1 MICPIRQVVLKFDLS
16 GCKIIWAWTT
26 SEQVL
31 MLSLVND
38 SCGINICKPCLC
50 SVLWFCWFRWTITRC
65 LESLSCVMNHEYVQ
79 YFDFAE
85 LIEINAD
92 LVLENFVLLY
102 KPWVPVRS
110 DQYFD
115 FPDWDECGLIL
126 GEIGMLYEPTVCS
139 VLWFSWFK
147 WMPTRSW
154 RVWISLW
161 TKSLF

>member
-1 MICPIRQVVLKFDLS
+1 MGEKLICPIRQVVLKFDLS

-50 SVLWFCWFRWTITRC
+50 SVIWFCWFRWTITRC

-85 LIEINAD
+85 LIECRPG
-92 LVLENFVLLY
+92 F
-102 KPWVPVRS
+102 
-110 DQYFD
+110 
-115 FPDWDECGLIL
+115 
-126 GEIGMLYEPTVCS
+126 GEFCVALQTLSTSTFWS
-139 VLWFSWFK
+139 VLWFSWLR
-147 WMPTRSW
+147 WMRTNSW
-154 RVWISLW
+154 RDWDALW
-161 TKSLF
+161 THSMFSTLIFLI